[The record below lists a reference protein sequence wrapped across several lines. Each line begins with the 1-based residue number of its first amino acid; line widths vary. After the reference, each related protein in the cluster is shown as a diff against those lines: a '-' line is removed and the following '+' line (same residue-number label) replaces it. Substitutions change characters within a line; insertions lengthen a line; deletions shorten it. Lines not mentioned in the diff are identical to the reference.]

1 MIELLGLGRQHGY
14 QRLEQAVEGA
24 LKMDCKDAA
33 AVRYLITAET
43 LKRGHAPLAEVPALA
58 RYDRPLPVMDE
69 YDRLVGAEVQPCQEV
84 RTRRSHYPSVLQD
97 AAYPGHCRAF

>member
-1 MIELLGLGRQHGY
+1 MGTRQMIELLGLGRQHGY

-69 YDRLVGAEVQPCQEV
+69 YDRLVGAEVQP
-84 RTRRSHYPSVLQD
+84 
-97 AAYPGHCRAF
+97 